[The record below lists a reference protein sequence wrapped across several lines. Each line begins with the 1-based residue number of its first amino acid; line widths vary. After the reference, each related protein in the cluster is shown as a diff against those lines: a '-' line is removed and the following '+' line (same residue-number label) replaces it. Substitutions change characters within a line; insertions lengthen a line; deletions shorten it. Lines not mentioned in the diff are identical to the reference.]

1 MNTITE
7 AYVDS
12 LAPNAGAIKNG
23 RDLVRKNSFP
33 VRCIT
38 EDRTLLFG
46 ECKGS
51 GKEPYRCS
59 VDFIQEN
66 SPVFRCTCPSRQF
79 PCKHTLGL
87 LYAYA
92 SSSSSFEIKDIP
104 AEIADKR
111 NKAEKREEK
120 KQAADKEGT
129 AKAPRKVNKSALVK
143 KIAAQLEGLAILDKL
158 VLQIVHHG
166 LGSIDKKMIQL
177 IEEQAK
183 QLGNYYIPGA
193 QAALR
198 ELLLLL
204 REDGDREASYGDA
217 IEQLIY
223 LQALVKKS
231 RAYLEQRAEQPDL
244 PMETGSTLEELLGHA
259 WQLTELRELG
269 RSKTNTELLQLAFLS
284 YADHAS
290 NEFVDHGW
298 WIDLEDG
305 TIRVTRH
312 MRPFRAAK
320 QMKEEDS
327 FFSIVQTEELL
338 IYPGERNARVR
349 WEHAR
354 YRPIDEA
361 DYHKVKQLAEVSYPD
376 VIKKV
381 KNQIKNPLSDKMPA
395 ALVAYQS
402 IERVNDDTY
411 ILRDAQNKQI
421 PLASNLLEAPQQP
434 PVILGLL
441 QPEELRNQAAL
452 IVFRHELESGR
463 LVAQIMSIVTDRR
476 LIRLLY

>member
-1 MNTITE
+1 MNALTE

-33 VRCIT
+33 VRSIS

-59 VDFIQEN
+59 IDLIQEG

-87 LYAYA
+87 LYAYVSA
-92 SSSSSFEIKDIP
+92 SSSFDTADIP
-104 AEIADKR
+104 ADIADKR
-111 NKAEKREEK
+111 DKAEKREEK
-120 KQAADKEGT
+120 KQAAEKEGT

-143 KIAAQLEGLAILDKL
+143 KITAQLEGLAIMDKL
-158 VLQIVHHG
+158 VLQVVHNG
-166 LGSIDKKMIQL
+166 LGSIDKKMVQL

-204 REDGDREASYGDA
+204 RDDDNREASYGHA

-231 RAYLEQRAEQPDL
+231 RTYLEQRAEQPEL
-244 PMETGSTLEELLGHA
+244 PMETDSTLEELLGHA
-259 WQLTELRELG
+259 WQLAELRELG
-269 RSKTNTELLQLAFLS
+269 RTKTNTELLQLAFLS

-298 WIDLEDG
+298 WVDLEDG
-305 TIRVTRH
+305 TIRATRH

-327 FFSIVQTEELL
+327 FFSIVQTDELF
-338 IYPGERNARVR
+338 IYPGELNSRVR
-349 WEHAR
+349 WEQAR
-354 YRPIDEA
+354 YREIEEV
-361 DYHKVKQLAEVSYPD
+361 DYRKVKQLAAASYPE

-395 ALVAYQS
+395 ALVAFQS
-402 IERVNDDTY
+402 IERVNEDTY
-411 ILRDAQNKQI
+411 ILLDATNKQI
-421 PLASNLLEAPQQP
+421 PLVSNLLEAPHQP
-434 PVILGLL
+434 QVILGLL
-441 QPEELRNQAAL
+441 KPEELRNQAAL

>member
-1 MNTITE
+1 MNTLTE

-33 VRCIT
+33 VQCVT

-59 VDFIQEN
+59 IDFIQEGN
-66 SPVFRCTCPSRQF
+66 PVFRCTCPSRQF
-79 PCKHTLGL
+79 PCKHNLGL
-87 LYAYA
+87 LYAYVA
-92 SSSSSFEIKDIP
+92 NAVFETADVP
-104 AEIADKR
+104 ADIADKR
-111 NKAEKREEK
+111 DKAEKREEK
-120 KQAADKEGT
+120 KQAAESEG
-129 AKAPRKVNKSALVK
+129 APKAPRKVNKSALVK
-143 KIAAQLEGLAILDKL
+143 KIAAQLEGLSILDKL
-158 VLQIVHHG
+158 VIQLVHNG
-166 LGSIDKKMIQL
+166 IGSMDKKGIQL
-177 IEEQAK
+177 IDDQAK

-204 REDGDREASYGDA
+204 REDNDREASYMQA

-223 LQALVKKS
+223 LQSLVKKS

-244 PMETGSTLEELLGHA
+244 QMETDSTLEELLGHA
-259 WQLTELRELG
+259 WQLAELRELG
-269 RSKTNTELLQLAFLS
+269 RTKPSVELLQLSFLS
-284 YADHAS
+284 YADHARG
-290 NEFVDHGW
+290 EFVDTGW

-312 MRPFRAAK
+312 LRPFHAAK

-327 FFSIVQTEELL
+327 IYAVIQTDELF
-338 IYPGERNARVR
+338 IYPGELNARVR
-349 WEHAR
+349 WEHSR
-354 YRPIDEA
+354 FREVDEA
-361 DYHKVKQLAEVSYPD
+361 DYRKVKQLAVASYPD

-381 KNQIKNPLSDKMPA
+381 KNQVKNPLSDKMPA
-395 ALVAYQS
+395 ALVSFKS
-402 IERVNDDTY
+402 IDRVDDDTY

-421 PLASNLLEAPQQP
+421 PLVSNLLEASLQP
-434 PVILGLL
+434 HVILGLL
-441 QPEELRNQAAL
+441 QPEELKDQAAL
-452 IVFRHELESGR
+452 IAFHHEMDSGR
-463 LVAQIMSIVTDRR
+463 LVAQLMSIMTDRR
-476 LIRLLY
+476 LVRLLY